1 MHKVQV
7 SLNIKAFKSGEG
19 VLILELPSPFS
30 RAWPEITQRIRD
42 EGVNKSFMFYLNGE
56 FKTPS
61 TIDTLQEG
69 DQILILPL
77 MGGG

>member
-1 MHKVQV
+1 MQKVQV
-7 SLNIKAFKSGEG
+7 FLNIKAFKRGDG
-19 VLILELPSPFS
+19 VLNLELPNPFS
-30 RAWPEITQRIRD
+30 RAWPEITRRIRD
-42 EGVNKSFMFYLNGE
+42 EGVNKSFMLYLNGE

-61 TIDTLQEG
+61 TIDILHEG